1 MAVPV
6 PNIKP
11 LQVQAGVAH
20 YKYLGPI
27 GTLGPVLT
35 VDLTDIPE
43 RLRGG
48 FGFRDQL
55 YVTLQALLAADGIV
69 IDPTSIVVLPAA
81 PALPEYAQLTAAATN
96 AAGLLQ
102 VLVETHHT
110 IGR

>member
-11 LQVQAGVAH
+11 TVIPNGVAH
-20 YKYLGPI
+20 YSYLGPI

-35 VDLTDIPE
+35 IDLTEIPE
-43 RLRGG
+43 RVRAGRG
-48 FGFRDQL
+48 FADQL
-55 YVTLQALLAADGIV
+55 YVFLQPLAAADGIV
-69 IDPTSIVVLPAA
+69 IDPASIVVLPAA
-81 PALPEYAQLTAAATN
+81 PALPEYAQLAVVAVN

-102 VLVETHHT
+102 VLVETHHS

>member
-11 LQVQAGVAH
+11 TQKPRGVAH
-20 YKYLGPI
+20 YGYLGPI

-35 VDLTDIPE
+35 IDLTGIPE
-43 RLRGG
+43 TLREDPA
-48 FGFRDQL
+48 FDPQL

-81 PALPEYAQLTAAATN
+81 PALPEYAQLVASATN

-102 VLVETHHT
+102 VLVETHHSV
-110 IGR
+110 GR